1 MESTFDLARTSRNTL
16 EKFLNKYSLE
26 QLNKIPEGFNNNLIW
41 NIGHI
46 VVVQQMLIYRLSGL
60 PMLVTP
66 EMVNSYKRDT
76 KPEGDVSQEEV
87 DAIKALLHLPID
99 KAQEDLKNG
108 LFQNYT
114 EFTTLTGYT
123 IRNAKDAIM
132 FNNFHEAI
140 HTGVMMG
147 IRKFVL

>member
-1 MESTFDLARTSRNTL
+1 MESTFDLARTSRGTL

-26 QLNKIPEGFNNNLIW
+26 QLNKIPQGFSNNMIW
-41 NIGHI
+41 NIGHM

-60 PMLVTP
+60 PMIVTS

-76 KPEGDVSQEEV
+76 KPEGDVSQTEV
-87 DAIKALLHLPID
+87 DEIKALLHHPID
-99 KAQEDLKNG
+99 KVQADLKNG

-123 IRNAKDAIM
+123 IRNANDAIM

-147 IRKFVL
+147 IRKFV